1 MDLNQLVYF
10 GLLAFTI
17 SVPLIRSFEH
27 RIHYA
32 GKWKYLFP
40 AILITAAVFLIWDAI
55 FTARGVWGFSHDYT
69 AGLYILK
76 MPLEEWLFFIII
88 PFATVFV
95 FEVLDYFIKNFNFPV
110 LSMTITILLILI
122 FSILFFLYIDRTYTM
137 VVTGFMVVVLL
148 MQFVVKSYRTYL
160 SMFYLSFIICLIPF
174 LIVNGILTKLPVV
187 FYDDTENLAFRIYTI
202 PIEDFIY
209 FLALYLMNM
218 NLYKFFQGRFA
229 KAKI

>member
-1 MDLNQLVYF
+1 MDLNHLVYA

-17 SVPLIRSFEH
+17 SVPLIRSFER

-32 GKWKYLFP
+32 GKWKFLLP

-55 FTARGVWGFSHDYT
+55 FTARGIWGFSHDYT
-69 AGLYILK
+69 VGLYILK
-76 MPLEEWLFFIII
+76 MPIEEWLFFIII

-110 LSMTITILLILI
+110 LSLVITIVFTISFSVLFILY
-122 FSILFFLYIDRTYTM
+122 FDRTYTM
-137 VVTGFMVVVLL
+137 VVTGFTVIVLL
-148 MQFVVKSYRTYL
+148 MQFVVKSYSTYL
-160 SMFYLSFIICLIPF
+160 SMFYLSFIVCLIPF
-174 LIVNGILTKLPVV
+174 LLVNGILTKLPVV
-187 FYDDTENLAFRIYTI
+187 FYDDTENLAFRVFTI

-218 NLYKFFQGRFA
+218 NLYKYFQGRFA
-229 KAKI
+229 TS